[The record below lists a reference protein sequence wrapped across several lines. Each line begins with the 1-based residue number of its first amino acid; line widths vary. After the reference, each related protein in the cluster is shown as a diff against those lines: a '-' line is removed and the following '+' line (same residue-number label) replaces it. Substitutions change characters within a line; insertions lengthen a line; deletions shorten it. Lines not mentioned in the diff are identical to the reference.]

1 MTFVSPGAI
10 RGALD
15 DTRALFV
22 REGAVPRLL
31 AKDPTLFA
39 AATDVREKVAQRL
52 GWVDLPLRMP
62 SRLGDLASFVRG
74 VHQDGFTHALL
85 LGMGGSSLAPLVFS
99 RLFPRRGEGL
109 DLTVLDSS
117 APDAVRR
124 VRDSLPLERTLVIVS
139 SKSGTTAEPNA
150 LKAYFRAEVE
160 RHAGRLWG
168 RAFAAI
174 TDPGTPLADEAS
186 AEGWR
191 RVFENPPDI
200 GGRYS
205 ALSLFGLV
213 PLALMGHDPQA
224 ILASARSLLEASGE
238 DGGELLEVG
247 ALLGG
252 AAVAGRD
259 KVTFVSHPELDVFG
273 LWLEQLFAES
283 TGKEG
288 KGLLPVALEPRRAAY
303 GSDRLFVGIGTGEGD
318 PLAGLDTGEAPAM
331 RVEIPTPPSLGR
343 EMMRFEVGVAL
354 AGVAMGI
361 NPFDEPNVAESK
373 ANTERILKGPGSGE
387 GVLGEALPA
396 ARADAPVRRLMGQ
409 IPKDGYLQIAAYL
422 DPGGGF
428 DGELMH
434 LREALGHL
442 TDRPVT
448 SGYGPRF
455 LHSTG
460 QYHKGGPPVGA
471 FIQLV
476 AESPDEAIPGSPYG
490 FGTLIR
496 AQAEGDREALSRRRF
511 PLVAVNLGK
520 DPHGT
525 LDTLIDELLGKGG
538 ARR

>member
-1 MTFVSPGAI
+1 MASISPGAI
-10 RGALD
+10 RSAVD
-15 DTRALFV
+15 DTRSLFV
-22 REGAVPRLL
+22 RESAVSRLL

-39 AATDVREKVAQRL
+39 AAMDLKEKVTQRL
-52 GWVDLPLRMP
+52 GWVDLPRRMP
-62 SRLGDLASFVRG
+62 PRMGDLASFVSG
-74 VHQDGFTHALL
+74 VHRDGFTHALL

-99 RLFPRRGEGL
+99 RLFGRTEEGL

-117 APDAVRR
+117 SPAAVRR

-139 SKSGTTAEPNA
+139 SKSGTTVEPNA
-150 LKAYFRAEVE
+150 LKAYFRGEVE
-160 RHAGRLWG
+160 RHAGRMWG
-168 RAFAAI
+168 RAFVAI
-174 TDPGTPLADEAS
+174 TDPGTPLADEA
-186 AEGWR
+186 ADEGWR

-213 PLALMGHDPQA
+213 PLALMGHEVQT

-238 DGGELLEVG
+238 EGGELLEVG

-259 KVTFVSHPELDVFG
+259 KVTFVSRPEREVFG

-288 KGLLPVALEPRRAAY
+288 RGLLPVALEPGRASY
-303 GSDRLFVGIGTGEGD
+303 GPDRLFVGIGSGEGD
-318 PLAGLDTGEAPAM
+318 PLAGLDIGEAPTM
-331 RVEIPTPPSLGR
+331 RVEIPTPQSLGR

-354 AGVAMGI
+354 AGVAIGI

-373 ANTERILKGPGSGE
+373 ANTERILKGLRPGE
-387 GVLGEALPA
+387 GVVAEALPA
-396 ARADAPVRRLMGQ
+396 AQAATSVRRLIGQ
-409 IPKDGYLQIAAYL
+409 VPQEGYVQIAAYL
-422 DPGGGF
+422 DPEGGF
-428 DGELMH
+428 DGDLTR
-434 LREALGHL
+434 LREALGRL
-442 TDRPVT
+442 TDRPIT

-455 LHSTG
+455 LHATG
-460 QYHKGGPPVGA
+460 QYHKGGRPVGA

-476 AESPDEAIPGSPYG
+476 AEEADEAIPGFAHG

-511 PLVAVNLGK
+511 PIVSVNLGE
-520 DPHGT
+520 DPQGA
-525 LDTLIDELLGKGG
+525 LNAFVDELLGGG
-538 ARR
+538 GRGR